1 MPKLQ
6 AAVPVGA
13 PPNALLCVRL
23 PDGKEV
29 NVRVLEGLQ
38 PGDEFIFGC
47 RPWAIRSHHHPPV
60 GGGGRMRE

>member
-38 PGDEFIFGC
+38 PGDLGVVHGLSD
-47 RPWAIRSHHHPPV
+47 RTTTHRW
-60 GGGGRMRE
+60 GGGVV